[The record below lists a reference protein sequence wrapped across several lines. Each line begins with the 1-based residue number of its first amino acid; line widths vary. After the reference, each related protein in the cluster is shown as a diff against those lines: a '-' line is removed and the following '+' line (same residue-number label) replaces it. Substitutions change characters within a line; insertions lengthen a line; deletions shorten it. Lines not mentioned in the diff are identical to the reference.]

1 MSQNIA
7 KSVNMSGKEKAK
19 QKSLSKSEYEALSD
33 FRYAL
38 RNFLKFSKDT
48 AESVGLTPRQHQA
61 LLAIK
66 GFTGRE
72 RITNGELAERL
83 HIKHHSAVGLINR
96 MEAQNLIVREQSDT
110 DKREIFITLTSHGA
124 DLLEQLTAVHR
135 EELQFIA
142 PQLNVILESL
152 KDSK

>member
-1 MSQNIA
+1 
-7 KSVNMSGKEKAK
+7 MSGKEKTE
-19 QKSLSKSEYEALSD
+19 QKSLSKSEYEALSN

-38 RNFLKFSKDT
+38 RSFLKFSKDT

-66 GFTGRE
+66 GFKERE

-96 MEAQNLIVREQSDT
+96 MEAQNLIVREQSKT
-110 DKREIFITLTSHGA
+110 DKRENFITMTTRGA

-135 EELQFIA
+135 EELGLIA
-142 PQLNVILESL
+142 PQLNDILESL

>member
-1 MSQNIA
+1 
-7 KSVNMSGKEKAK
+7 MSGKGKDK
-19 QKSLSKSEYEALSD
+19 QKSLSKEEYEALSD

-38 RNFLKFSKDT
+38 RSFLKFSKDT

-66 GFTGRE
+66 GFAGRD

-83 HIKHHSAVGLINR
+83 HIKHHSAVGLISR
-96 MEAQNLIVREQSDT
+96 MEAQNLIVKEQSET
-110 DKREIFITLTSHGA
+110 DKREIFIALTPHGA

-135 EELQFIA
+135 EELGLIA
-142 PQLNVILESL
+142 PQLNGILESL
-152 KDSK
+152 KESK

>member
-1 MSQNIA
+1 MSRNVA
-7 KSVNMSGKEKAK
+7 KSVNMGEKGKNK

-66 GFTGRE
+66 GFKGRE

-96 MEAQNLIVREQSDT
+96 MEAQDLIVREQNET
-110 DKREIFITLTSHGA
+110 DKREIFIFMTTRGA
-124 DLLEQLTAVHR
+124 ELLEKLTAAHR
-135 EELQFIA
+135 EELGLIA
-142 PQLNVILESL
+142 PQLNTILESL
-152 KDSK
+152 KD